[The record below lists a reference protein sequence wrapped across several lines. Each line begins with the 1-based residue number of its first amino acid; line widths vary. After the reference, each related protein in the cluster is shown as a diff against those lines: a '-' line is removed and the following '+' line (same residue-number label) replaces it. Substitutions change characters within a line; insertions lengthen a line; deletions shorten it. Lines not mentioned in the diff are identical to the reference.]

1 MYDIFLPILLTV
13 LFIFVNAFFVLAEF
27 SLIRVRGSRLEELVR
42 QGNRAAVLVQKAQK
56 NLNAYLAAVQLGI
69 TMASLVIGWIGEPAF
84 EKLIEL
90 VLPALNLH
98 QSPALAH
105 ALSFI
110 FAFSIITAMH
120 IIFGEQSPKLFAIQH
135 ADRISMMTIYPLTG
149 FYYATYAPMWVLDTL
164 ATGVARLLGY
174 KGTKGEP
181 LHSDEEIRILLDE
194 REEAGKLSLD
204 RLMMFENLF
213 DFGAAKVRDAMTPR
227 SSVVILA
234 LDDAPGEVLRTLQEN
249 RYSRFPICTTRA
261 RGLDEVIGYLHVKD
275 ALNII
280 IDKKKLD
287 LRTVA
292 KQLKRIGEDVSLEEC
307 LGRFQE
313 KRVHIALV
321 VDTAGAVTG
330 LVALEDLVEEI
341 VGEIRDEYDDVPPLL
356 LSKVLVPDAI
366 RIGLPDVFNR
376 YDVIRTMLSAL
387 YTARPVFDLAAA
399 ETGVCIR
406 EKTLTTAIGSSAAI
420 PHARCPGIARPLVGF
435 ATLPDGMEW
444 HAPDGQA
451 VRVVFLILTPITMPS
466 AQVTIL
472 AGLAR
477 LLSTPTLR
485 DRLIEAQSPEDVME
499 AVEAA
504 EEKIPD

>member
-1 MYDIFLPILLTV
+1 MYDILLPILLTIF
-13 LFIFVNAFFVLAEF
+13 FIFVNAFFVLAEF

-42 QGNRAAVLVQKAQK
+42 QGNRAAVLVQKAQG

-69 TMASLVIGWIGEPAF
+69 TMASLVIGWLGEPAF
-84 EKLIEL
+84 EKVVESI
-90 VLPALNLH
+90 LPALNLDH
-98 QSPALAH
+98 SPELAH

-110 FAFSIITAMH
+110 FAFSIITGLH
-120 IIFGEQSPKLFAIQH
+120 IVFGEQSPKLFAIQN
-135 ADRISMMTIYPLTG
+135 ADRISMMTIYPLTV
-149 FYYATYAPMWVLDTL
+149 FYYATYAPMWLLDTL
-164 ATGVARLLGY
+164 ATGVARMLGY
-174 KGTKGEP
+174 RGSKGET

-213 DFGAAKVRDAMTPR
+213 DFGTAKVRDAMIPR
-227 SSVVILA
+227 SNVIILA
-234 LDDAPGEVLRTLQEN
+234 LDDKPAEVLRILQEN

-261 RGLDEVIGYLHVKD
+261 EGLDSVIGYLHVKD
-275 ALNII
+275 ALNLI

-287 LRTVA
+287 LRVAA

-313 KRVHIALV
+313 KRVHLALV
-321 VDTAGAVTG
+321 VNTEGTVTG

-341 VGEIRDEYDDVPPLL
+341 VGEIRDEYDDVPPLR
-356 LSKVLVPDAI
+356 LSKVLVPEAV
-366 RIGLPDVFNR
+366 RIALPEAFTR
-376 YDVIRTMLSAL
+376 YDVIRVMLAAL
-387 YTARPVFDLAAA
+387 YAARPVFDLAAA

-406 EKTLTTAIGSSAAI
+406 EKTLTTAIGSFAAI
-420 PHARCPGIARPLVGF
+420 PHARCPGIATPLVGF
-435 ATLPDGMEW
+435 ATIPEGMEW
-444 HAPDGQA
+444 NAPDGQA

-477 LLSTPTLR
+477 VLSTPTLR
-485 DRLIEAQSPEDVME
+485 DRLIEAQSTADVME

-504 EEKIPD
+504 EEKLPD